1 MGETST
7 LSTIIDSRVKDAV
20 TIFCKRRGIK
30 MRYLIEQSLIER
42 LEDEIDLEAYDQR
55 RDEETYS
62 LEEVLAGLEK
72 KKKR

>member
-1 MGETST
+1 
-7 LSTIIDSRVKDAV
+7 
-20 TIFCKRRGIK
+20 

-55 RDEETYS
+55 RDEEAYS
-62 LEEVLAGLEK
+62 LEAVLAGLEK